1 MAKSSKSTKT
11 GKPARPWNPRGYQG
25 GPLPPGRI
33 VPPKG
38 PAADVPVKRKSAG
51 K

>member
-1 MAKSSKSTKT
+1 MAKSGKSTTATK
-11 GKPARPWNPRGYQG
+11 RPFRTRGYRG
-25 GPLPPGRI
+25 GELPPGRI

-38 PAADVPVKRKSAG
+38 PAADVPVKRKSTG